1 MALIGITLDLS
12 RIASALEQ
20 IAASVDAIYSW
31 LRDPAAEK
39 RERARETVL
48 SEPGDL
54 GQISDESLW
63 QREQDEERLADRGLP
78 PRPSVFPRH

>member
-12 RIASALEQ
+12 RIATALER
-20 IAASVDAIYSW
+20 IAARSDAIYAY
-31 LRDPAAEK
+31 LLDPAAEQRK
-39 RERARETVL
+39 QAGEQVL

-63 QREQDEERLADRGLP
+63 EYEQDGERLADLGLP
-78 PRPSVFPRH
+78 PRPNVFPRR